1 MFENIKYNCH
11 PVSGTFYYFNS
22 IINPFLYS
30 IMSKRF
36 RRAFKEL
43 QAAFICKYFVVKST
57 SNSSSKENVEC
68 SGNKIT
74 KCKKQV
80 KNNFSDGSN
89 FVFKFRENEEKFKL
103 KVRWKLPPDKEN
115 YMKSHTLTLE
125 NANKM
130 SCSKFI
136 PKEVKS

>member
-1 MFENIKYNCH
+1 MLDSISFSKTDVCFCDSLWQMDAFFDKSATYYIHDIRYSNINWAVSFKVLFQISQENFLFENIKHNCH

-74 KCKKQV
+74 KCKK
-80 KNNFSDGSN
+80 
-89 FVFKFRENEEKFKL
+89 
-103 KVRWKLPPDKEN
+103 
-115 YMKSHTLTLE
+115 
-125 NANKM
+125 
-130 SCSKFI
+130 
-136 PKEVKS
+136 